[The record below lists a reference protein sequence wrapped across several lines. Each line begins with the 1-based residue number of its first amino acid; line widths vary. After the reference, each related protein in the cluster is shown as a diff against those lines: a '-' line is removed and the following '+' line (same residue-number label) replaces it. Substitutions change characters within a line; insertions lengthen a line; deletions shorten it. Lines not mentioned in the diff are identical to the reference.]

1 MSVKWLYDAR
11 LGSSIWGDYRMII
24 GTRMTS
30 YGTGIAII
38 KYGPNITESDFLIL
52 FFWSEIGCSIFTF
65 FYCEDG
71 REQGWKGGPCSNEL
85 HNNTNSVRFQY
96 FKYCDRMQFF
106 NEGGISQ
113 KFQISLTWLLFIFPW
128 LRLDDKIFLFQY
140 HKYCD
145 WTVLT
150 QNFPCCWAPRI
161 FIIQSFKAK

>member
-52 FFWSEIGCSIFTF
+52 FGCSIFTF

-96 FKYCDRMQFF
+96 FKYCDKMQFF

-113 KFQISLTWLLFIFPW
+113 EFPISLTWLLFIFP
-128 LRLDDKIFLFQY
+128 
-140 HKYCD
+140 
-145 WTVLT
+145 
-150 QNFPCCWAPRI
+150 
-161 FIIQSFKAK
+161 